1 MLYVRSRWP
10 TLRHGLGHDLGRF
23 KQPPDHLGE
32 PECEIWDDVIR
43 DFKGSRASYFVLLSW
58 LEAHMRARQARET
71 IDDEGMTIIGRDGQP
86 KAHPLCTVE
95 RDARRAF
102 QQTFR
107 SLGIKL

>member
-43 DFKGSRASYFVLLSW
+43 DFKGSRASYFVLLSG

-71 IDDEGMTIIGRDGQP
+71 IDDEGMTIIGNA
-86 KAHPLCTVE
+86 KATTGSVE
-95 RDARRAF
+95 NPWSSFSRCSQLIGMAY
-102 QQTFR
+102 
-107 SLGIKL
+107 GNKW